1 MYVFEQKSIN
11 FKKKSYSICKK
22 SKKKVHPSFRSAA
35 LLYFCPKKVLGS
47 NCPNRPKMIVI
58 NSGDT
63 TITQNSAAQ
72 IFWSQLLKKI
82 GLLRWLGLDKSL
94 WFSLKQ
100 MDGREKK
107 DTYFKH
113 QFLSHG
119 KHLRKHGFQTMWDS
133 FLERWVFIRSLSVG
147 YFLREKIREIRPQK
161 TSGLGGWH
169 PCRHFT

>member
-1 MYVFEQKSIN
+1 
-11 FKKKSYSICKK
+11 
-22 SKKKVHPSFRSAA
+22 
-35 LLYFCPKKVLGS
+35 
-47 NCPNRPKMIVI
+47 MIVI

-63 TITQNSAAQ
+63 TIKQNSAAR

-113 QFLSHG
+113 HFSSHG

-161 TSGLGGWH
+161 NLRSWGVASLPTLHLVPTALHLEEMLNLVTTSLTICHSTRDEPICLFGDVE
-169 PCRHFT
+169 

>member
-63 TITQNSAAQ
+63 TIKQNSAAR

-113 QFLSHG
+113 HFSSHQS
-119 KHLRKHGFQTMWDS
+119 KNLISWKTSKQTWVSEQTMWDR
-133 FLERWVFIRSLSVG
+133 FPWKMGF
-147 YFLREKIREIRPQK
+147 
-161 TSGLGGWH
+161 H
-169 PCRHFT
+169 